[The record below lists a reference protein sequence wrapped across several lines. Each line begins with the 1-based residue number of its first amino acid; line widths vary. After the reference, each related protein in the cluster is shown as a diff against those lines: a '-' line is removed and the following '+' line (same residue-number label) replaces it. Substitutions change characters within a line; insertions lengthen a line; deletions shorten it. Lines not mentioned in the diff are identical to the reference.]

1 MDETLSHP
9 PPCLCCRSVGEEGP
23 HLARR
28 WNTAF
33 EHDGYVD
40 LFQEGISQPRGWI
53 HRSCLCEFVL
63 HNATRTADGETKIDK
78 ICIVC
83 EVRLRTAETLPTVGP
98 AHQNS
103 LGLGPCGLHE
113 SIRRPVSRR
122 TTQPGRHTVTK
133 STDETLS
140 PVAMTALV
148 APTISAKLP
157 PPG

>member
-78 ICIVC
+78 ICASC
-83 EVRLRTAETLPTVGP
+83 AK
-98 AHQNS
+98 
-103 LGLGPCGLHE
+103 CGCAPPKLCQLWGQHTK
-113 SIRRPVSRR
+113 IPLAWVHVDCMKVSGG
-122 TTQPGRHTVTK
+122 Q
-133 STDETLS
+133 
-140 PVAMTALV
+140 
-148 APTISAKLP
+148 
-157 PPG
+157 